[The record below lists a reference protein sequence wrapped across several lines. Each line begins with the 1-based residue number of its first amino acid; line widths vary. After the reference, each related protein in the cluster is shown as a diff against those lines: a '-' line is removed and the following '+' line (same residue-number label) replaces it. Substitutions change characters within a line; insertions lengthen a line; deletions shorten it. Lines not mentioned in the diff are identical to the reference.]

1 MQVVATFSPHD
12 KKLQKDIK
20 DLEKEIKRRAH
31 TKASTPT
38 NATKPLPIL
47 TSERS
52 LKDEALMK
60 PLKTTIYKNK
70 NASLDVTNDQHGS
83 SEKTLPTNVEAPI
96 ASGARD
102 SPHAEATAGSNT
114 PTTTP
119 PIALCERVAS
129 AKKVVTAV
137 PQKPK
142 TTLEFERTCGML
154 KENPKL
160 AREYVKTIEVKKYPE
175 LFKESFT
182 ASILKCFVYVLRK
195 GFMPRDAMVNNP
207 PPLSHSKVQSH
218 TMMEDFIF
226 FVLLFVNIY
235 P

>member
-1 MQVVATFSPHD
+1 MLLMQVVATFSPHD

-20 DLEKEIKRRAH
+20 DLEKEIERRAN
-31 TKASTPT
+31 TKASTPP
-38 NATKPLPIL
+38 NSTKPLPIL

-52 LKDEALMK
+52 PKDEALMK

-70 NASLDVTNDQHGS
+70 NASLDVTNDQHGPS
-83 SEKTLPTNVEAPI
+83 KETLPTNVEAPI

-102 SPHAEATAGSNT
+102 SPRTEATAGSNA

-182 ASILKCFVYVLRK
+182 ANILKCFVYVLRK
-195 GFMPRDAMVNNP
+195 GFMPKDAMVNHSLSP
-207 PPLSHSKVQSH
+207 PPPTQRSDHAR
-218 TMMEDFIF
+218 
-226 FVLLFVNIY
+226 
-235 P
+235 